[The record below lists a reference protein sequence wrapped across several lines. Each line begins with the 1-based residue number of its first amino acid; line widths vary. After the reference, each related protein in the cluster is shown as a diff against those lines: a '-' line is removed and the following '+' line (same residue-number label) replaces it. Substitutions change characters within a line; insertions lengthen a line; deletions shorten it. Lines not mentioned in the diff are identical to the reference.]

1 VSESVKLSVKCI
13 IHAQI
18 HISSPSVGMDGG
30 RSGYGGAGGCHSVG
44 LRCSLPHWVTR
55 AALASAE
62 HRSVFQSLFI
72 LFLDGCCSCFYNCC
86 ICFRTFFLILVC
98 CESVIL
104 RAGFFPPRSCTDL
117 VVSWK
122 CRYCRSSH
130 RN

>member
-1 VSESVKLSVKCI
+1 MSESVKLTVKCI

-18 HISSPSVGMDGG
+18 HISSPSVGMDGCG
-30 RSGYGGAGGCHSVG
+30 SGYGGAGGCHSVG

-55 AALASAE
+55 AASASAE
-62 HRSVFQSLFI
+62 QRSVFQSLFI
-72 LFLDGCCSCFYNCC
+72 LFLDGCSCFYNCC

-104 RAGFFPPRSCTDL
+104 RAIFFPPRSCTDL